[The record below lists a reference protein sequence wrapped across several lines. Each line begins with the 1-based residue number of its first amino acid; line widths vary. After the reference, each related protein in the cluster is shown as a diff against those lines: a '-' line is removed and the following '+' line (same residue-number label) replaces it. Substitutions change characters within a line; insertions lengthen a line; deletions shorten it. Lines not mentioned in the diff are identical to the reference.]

1 MIKHFRHEFEAL
13 IPKTVQATPAPSPV
27 LAARGPKGSTEARSA

>member
-13 IPKTVQATPAPSPV
+13 IPGYVPKAPVQA
-27 LAARGPKGSTEARSA
+27 